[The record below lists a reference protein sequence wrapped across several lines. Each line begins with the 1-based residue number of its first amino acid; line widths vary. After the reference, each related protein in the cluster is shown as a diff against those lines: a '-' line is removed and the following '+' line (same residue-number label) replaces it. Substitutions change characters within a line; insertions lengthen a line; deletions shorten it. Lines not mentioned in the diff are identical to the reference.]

1 MGRRELIA
9 LISAI
14 MAFTAMGID
23 VMLSAFGEIRDDFGL
38 ASDSTQTARVV
49 TIFLLGLAV
58 GQLFYG
64 PIADRFGRK
73 RALYAGASIYIFGA
87 ILSALAPTFDTMLA
101 GRFVWGIGA
110 AGARVVATSIVRDRF
125 EGAAMA
131 SAMSN
136 VMAVFVLVPIIAPS
150 LGAFLISIAPW
161 RSIFWFCVVF
171 AIVVVTW
178 SFRMV
183 ETLDPANRRELDV
196 KTITGGY
203 WTVAKTPVT
212 FGYTMATVFIQASF
226 TAFLASAELLTGQIW
241 DREQQFPVIFG
252 VIAIFFGVAAIVNGR
267 IVERLG
273 IDTVVNRAFGW
284 LAAVISA
291 LLAVTYFGGG
301 TPNFWIFTPLMG
313 LTLASFMFLMPNLSS
328 AAMVPLGQI
337 AGSGSALTGSVRVAL
352 GALIGGVIAEKSQST
367 VTPLVVGIALLVACA
382 ALTVW
387 LVRRG
392 GIRAVLARTPVLD
405 RTPIA

>member
-1 MGRRELIA
+1 
-9 LISAI
+9 

-49 TIFLLGLAV
+49 TVFLLGLAV

-125 EGAAMA
+125 VGAAMA

-150 LGAFLISIAPW
+150 LGAVLIAILPW

-171 AIVVVTW
+171 AIVVVVW

-183 ETLDPANRRELDV
+183 ETLDPAHRRELDV
-196 KTITGGY
+196 KTIAGGY
-203 WTVAKTPVT
+203 WTVAKTRVT
-212 FGYTMATVFIQASF
+212 FGYTMATVFVQASF

-241 DREQQFPVIFG
+241 DREQQFPIIFG
-252 VIAIFFGVAAIVNGR
+252 VIAILFGLAAIINGR

-284 LAAVISA
+284 LAAVLAA
-291 LLAVTYFGGG
+291 LVTVTFLGGG
-301 TPNFWIFTPLMG
+301 TPNFWVFTPLIG
-313 LTLASFMFLMPNLSS
+313 VTLASFMFLMPNLSS
-328 AAMVPLGQI
+328 AAMVPLGEI

-352 GALIGGVIAEKSQST
+352 GALLGGVIAERSQST
-367 VTPLVVGIALLVACA
+367 VTPLVVGIAVFVACA
-382 ALTVW
+382 ALSVW

-392 GIRAVLARTPVLD
+392 GLRVVIGRTPARD
-405 RTPIA
+405 RAPNA